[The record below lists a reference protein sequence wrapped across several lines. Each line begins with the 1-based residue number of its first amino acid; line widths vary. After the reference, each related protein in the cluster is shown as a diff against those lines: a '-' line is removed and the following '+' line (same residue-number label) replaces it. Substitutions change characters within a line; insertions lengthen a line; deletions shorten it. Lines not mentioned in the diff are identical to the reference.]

1 MPHVARHLVLA
12 SLVALVAAGF
22 VAPVVA
28 SAATVSVRIT
38 DHLSPAELTVPA
50 GATIRFVN
58 ADNERHR
65 MRSQSG
71 PAEFDSH
78 NLEPGQSYSMRLT
91 ARGTYTYLDERDD
104 DDTRYHGRIVV
115 GGGTSGGGSST
126 VPRPASSPSVSM
138 AGRAFSPSTVTI
150 AAGGSVTFR
159 NDDDR
164 AHTVTAKDG
173 AFNSGTIAEG
183 GSWKR
188 TLKQAGTFSYLCAIH
203 PEMAGKVVVKG
214 SGGSAESVPAS
225 TPKPKPT
232 PTPTPT
238 PGATTKDLEAEIHD
252 FSFAPPSISVAVGST
267 VTWRNAG
274 DAPHTV
280 TASDGSFDSEMIAAG
295 GSWARTFETAG
306 TFTYVCA
313 FHPRMEGVVEVT
325 AGEVAAASPP
335 PSATPDPSPSPS
347 ASLAPAAVAPAATQP
362 PPPLEPAPETAAVS
376 TQGPS
381 SGASPGPRRDRRG
394 ADRRRVPALHARGR
408 RLRSRPPGPGV
419 EVPRYQP
426 GVVSGAESRAIRL
439 V

>member
-126 VPRPASSPSVSM
+126 GPAPASSPSVSM

-173 AFNSGTIAEG
+173 AFNSGTIGEG

-188 TLKQAGTFSYLCAIH
+188 TFKQAGTFSYLCAIH
-203 PEMAGKVVVKG
+203 PEMTGKVVVKG
-214 SGGSAESVPAS
+214 SGGSAESAPAS

-238 PGATTKDLEAEIHD
+238 PAATTTGLEAEIHD
-252 FSFAPPSISVAVGST
+252 FSFAPAELSVPLGST

-313 FHPRMEGVVEVT
+313 FHPQMEGVVEVT
-325 AGEVAAASPP
+325 AWRGRGRFRAARA
-335 PSATPDPSPSPS
+335 SPSPS
-347 ASLAPAAVAPAATQP
+347 ASLAPVAVAPVATQP
-362 PPPLEPAPETAAVS
+362 PPPSEPAPETAAVS

-381 SGASPGPRRDRRG
+381 FGGELLARVAIVGVLIGGAFLLFMRAVGGSVR
-394 ADRRRVPALHARGR
+394 
-408 RLRSRPPGPGV
+408 RPPGRGM
-419 EVPRYQP
+419 RCQISAR
-426 GVVSGAESRAIRL
+426 VVSGAESRAIRP